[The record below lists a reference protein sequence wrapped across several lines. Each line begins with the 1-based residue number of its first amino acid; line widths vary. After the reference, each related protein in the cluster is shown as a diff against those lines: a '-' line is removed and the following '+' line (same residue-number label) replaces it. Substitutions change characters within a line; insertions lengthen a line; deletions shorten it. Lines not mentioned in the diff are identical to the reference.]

1 MFQCLLPFP
10 TFHLFQY
17 HGIPLDHISRWHLV
31 EHFPSV
37 LHAHIRHTCQLSY
50 FPQTQLNPIHLQ
62 QSAHEHA
69 GHLQVQWHWHMH
81 SALPWKSESGRTPSC
96 WICWNSFSAFCACPH
111 FTCPK
116 IITFQVNILR
126 FFLFLEHSVASSML
140 PHFAYMST
148 KLLPTKTS
156 ALQPLWMICSWVCL
170 LSSIAC
176 KLAHAF
182 RVSYTC
188 KSWQS
193 LHLLGGGFNAN
204 FDLTHYGWYC
214 NLSEN
219 FHGSAITLHAF
230 ECLL

>member
-1 MFQCLLPFP
+1 MSMLAIFKCNDTGTWIRHSHESQSLAAHLPVAFVEIVP
-10 TFHLFQY
+10 VPSALV
-17 HGIPLDHISRWHLV
+17 HISHV
-31 EHFPSV
+31 PKS
-37 LHAHIRHTCQLSY
+37 LHSKWTFWDSCTS
-50 FPQTQLNPIHLQ
+50 LNTL
-62 QSAHEHA
+62 
-69 GHLQVQWHWHMH
+69 W
-81 SALPWKSESGRTPSC
+81 
-96 WICWNSFSAFCACPH
+96 
-111 FTCPK
+111 
-116 IITFQVNILR
+116 
-126 FFLFLEHSVASSML
+126 ASSML
-140 PHFAYMST
+140 PHLAYMST

-214 NLSEN
+214 NLSEI